1 MAVTFCLPPRPG
13 ELCAS
18 LTFEL
23 PGDHTTQQLTARHRV
38 TGVCLSLEGKVLI
51 AIDITDPATARPV
64 DVRFDVVPHGSAVAA
79 QSRLAGSVD
88 RDGQR
93 LDVYGTY
100 LGPVADEN
108 LLPARRHVDVRK
120 QQVTGVDRDR
130 HAGHLLSGRLR
141 GVPAARQRA
150 GLHHPG
156 ALVPEHGG
164 HEPGSEQPAAPDL
177 VGMAQAGCAH
187 PDQRLARPGVI

>member
-64 DVRFDVVPHGSAVAA
+64 DVRFDVVPHGSAVAG

-108 LLPARRHVDVRK
+108 LVPALAMRS
-120 QQVTGVDRDR
+120 GVAD
-130 HAGHLLSGRLR
+130 LLA
-141 GVPAARQRA
+141 GVPGDHR
-150 GLHHPG
+150 
-156 ALVPEHGG
+156 
-164 HEPGSEQPAAPDL
+164 
-177 VGMAQAGCAH
+177 
-187 PDQRLARPGVI
+187 RLAWRAPREVTEVRQ